1 MDAFT
6 ISLST
11 QNSSYILQSD
21 STLID
26 TFASDDGDD
35 DNAEILKS
43 IRFKSLIPKA
53 SIIALYIA
61 STGPSQFD
69 SAVTTSQ
76 S

>member
-1 MDAFT
+1 
-6 ISLST
+6 
-11 QNSSYILQSD
+11 
-21 STLID
+21 LID

-61 STGPSQFD
+61 STGPTQFD